1 MRYLF
6 IIFSLLVIDQL
17 NAQDCNNS
25 FFGEVIDLHL
35 NEGLSGAKVTI
46 DNNSFVVSNL
56 KGEFSIEGICE
67 GEHELTI
74 SHPNCKVIT
83 VNIDIPRIGA
93 KKIYLEHHITELEEI
108 IVSSNSNRKESLT
121 SIEDVIDREKILDFK
136 SKNPNLEGEKTK
148 KNKRFSTCLSIFYI
162 QRGRKEV
169 GSGSL

>member
-1 MRYLF
+1 MRYLY

-17 NAQDCNNS
+17 YAQDCNYS

-83 VNIDIPRIGA
+83 VKIDIPHSGL
-93 KKIYLEHHITELEEI
+93 KKIYLEH
-108 IVSSNSNRKESLT
+108 
-121 SIEDVIDREKILDFK
+121 
-136 SKNPNLEGEKTK
+136 K
-148 KNKRFSTCLSIFYI
+148 KK
-162 QRGRKEV
+162 
-169 GSGSL
+169 

>member
-1 MRYLF
+1 MRYLY

-17 NAQDCNNS
+17 YAQDCNYS

-83 VNIDIPRIGA
+83 VNIDIPRIVA
-93 KKIYLEHHITELEEI
+93 KKIYLLCLFLYRTLNPQFAILNNQGIHFDGLSLHLTIFPLFQNYLPQGLLE
-108 IVSSNSNRKESLT
+108 VH
-121 SIEDVIDREKILDFK
+121 DM
-136 SKNPNLEGEKTK
+136 
-148 KNKRFSTCLSIFYI
+148 RFVLIFLK
-162 QRGRKEV
+162 QH
-169 GSGSL
+169 L